1 MKIIVVFAFI
11 LIIASLFSGLFFV
24 MRDKGKTNRAVYA
37 LTLRVGLSVLLFLLL
52 LVSWHLGW
60 IAPHQLNQP

>member
-1 MKIIVVFAFI
+1 MKIIVVVAFI

-24 MRDKGKTNRAVYA
+24 MRDKGKTNRAVCA
-37 LTLRVGLSVLLFLLL
+37 LTLRVGFSVLLFLLL
-52 LVSWHLGW
+52 LVSWRLGW